1 MLNEIFTVLSAVQ
14 HVISTLAGGCGY
26 VCNSDLL
33 PFLSLLVVLLSAPLS
48 PKQSTFIL
56 SKALNQNI
64 NSVQFSFSL

>member
-1 MLNEIFTVLSAVQ
+1 MLTEIFTVLSAVE
-14 HVISTLAGGCGY
+14 HVISTLDGGSGH

-56 SKALNQNI
+56 LKELNQNI
-64 NSVQFSFSL
+64 NSVQFGFSF